1 MHVITGGAFNGKWN
15 FVKEFYQL
23 SNEADF
29 IKYSSYN
36 NDVLPNDFSDIKT
49 KYLIIQGIE
58 LYVKN
63 FFDNES
69 SIPSQTERFILN
81 CLNWEKSNP
90 NGHLIVIGNDISKG
104 VVPKAASDREWRDMT
119 GLAYQ
124 RLVQMSQRYDV
135 IWYGINKQLK

>member
-1 MHVITGGAFNGKWN
+1 MHVITGGAFNGKWH

-36 NDVLPNDFSDIKT
+36 DDVLPNDFSNIKT

-63 FFDNES
+63 FFNNEI
-69 SIPSQTERFILN
+69 SIPSQTEEFILN
-81 CLNWEKSNP
+81 CLNWETSNP
-90 NGHLIVIGNDISKG
+90 NGNLIVIGNDISKG
-104 VVPKAASDREWRDMT
+104 VVPKEASDREWRDMT
-119 GLAYQ
+119 GLMYQ

>member
-1 MHVITGGAFNGKWN
+1 MHVITGGAFNGKWH

-23 SNEADF
+23 SNEDDF

-36 NDVLPNDFSDIKT
+36 DDVLPNDFSNIKT

-63 FFDNES
+63 FFNNEI
-69 SIPSQTERFILN
+69 SIPSQTEEFILN
-81 CLNWEKSNP
+81 CLNWETSNP
-90 NGHLIVIGNDISKG
+90 NGNLIVIGNDISKG
-104 VVPKAASDREWRDMT
+104 VVPKEASDREWRDMT
-119 GLAYQ
+119 GLMYQ

>member
-1 MHVITGGAFNGKWN
+1 MHVITGGAFNGKWH

-36 NDVLPNDFSDIKT
+36 DDVLPNDFSNIKT

-63 FFDNES
+63 FFNNEI
-69 SIPSQTERFILN
+69 SIPSQTEEFILN
-81 CLNWEKSNP
+81 CLNWETSNP
-90 NGHLIVIGNDISKG
+90 NGNLIVIGNDISKG
-104 VVPKAASDREWRDMT
+104 VVPKEASDREWRDMT
-119 GLAYQ
+119 GLMYQ
-124 RLVQMSQRYDV
+124 KLVQMSQRYDV